1 MKTGCAVREIGH
13 DAGREAWPVFEGES
27 NLMDLTP
34 TVPLLISTAPT
45 RPVDRYV
52 AILILWISA
61 IGFAAA
67 VPFAARSWPRM
78 AAFVQSNDT
87 GLALI
92 DVITATLLVGQFV
105 QLRTR
110 SLLVLAC
117 GYTIAGLLAVTHL
130 LASAEILQI
139 NLPSLANSETATW
152 LFMLW
157 HCLFPISVMLY
168 AILSRSARDRTVAQA
183 QVLPMVVY
191 SLLMA
196 AAIVAAC
203 LTVAILAP
211 PFQADPIQGNLIA
224 AGAAWAVTAI
234 CLGVLYVKTRARRVL
249 DLWLCVVLFAWVLD
263 ISLGGLFG
271 RHEHEM
277 GWYAGRIYGLLASGL
292 VLAAMLLETGT
303 LYGRLMTAM
312 GDMRSQADALSKSE
326 AALRQAQKM
335 EAIGQITGGVAHDFN
350 NLLTVIIGSL
360 DLLRLQ
366 TGMDERAARLT
377 AFAAEAATKGEQL
390 TKQLLAFSRRQ
401 MTDPAV
407 RDPNR
412 LVRDFEPLIRRALG
426 GAVEIVLKL
435 DEPISLVQV
444 DPAQFESAILNLA
457 VNARDAMGGA
467 GTITITIRNVTI
479 DSACTLDNPEA
490 VPGDYAMIAV
500 SDTGAGMDAA
510 TISRVFEPF
519 FTTKPAGKGSG
530 LGLSQV
536 YGFVKSSEGFVTI
549 KSEPGAGATIELFLP
564 RYEGDEPVT
573 EAPTQP
579 APERRTAGE
588 AILVVED
595 DAAVLEIVVEALSE
609 FGYVTVTATNAAEA
623 LERLNGASD
632 IALLFSDVVMPGA
645 MNGAQLAE
653 AARAMRPGLK
663 VLLTTGYAA
672 AALGDDY
679 IMPAGVEILP
689 KPYLP
694 DALAQRIAQLL
705 RAG

>member
-1 MKTGCAVREIGH
+1 
-13 DAGREAWPVFEGES
+13 
-27 NLMDLTP
+27 MDLTP
-34 TVPLLISTAPT
+34 TAPLSISTAPT
-45 RPVDRYV
+45 RPADRYA

-67 VPFAARSWPRM
+67 VPFAAERWPRM
-78 AAFVQSNDT
+78 IAFVQSDDT
-87 GLALI
+87 GLALV
-92 DVITATLLVGQFV
+92 DVITATLLIGQFV
-105 QLRTR
+105 QLRSQ
-110 SLLVLAC
+110 SLLVLAG
-117 GYTIAGLLAVTHL
+117 GYTIAGLLAITHL
-130 LASAEILQI
+130 LASSEVLQV
-139 NLPSLANSETATW
+139 NLPRLANSETATW
-152 LFMLW
+152 LFVLW

-168 AILSRSARDRTVAQA
+168 AILSGPGRDRTFEPQ
-183 QVLPMVVY
+183 QVYPMLAG
-191 SLLMA
+191 SMLTA
-196 AAIVAAC
+196 AVIVTAC

-224 AGAAWAVTAI
+224 AGTAWTVTVI
-234 CLGVLYVKTRARRVL
+234 CLAVLFVKTRARRVL

-271 RHEHEM
+271 RHEQQM
-277 GWYAGRIYGLLASGL
+277 GWYAGRIYGLLAASL

-366 TGMDERAARLT
+366 SGADERTVRLT
-377 AFAAEAATKGEQL
+377 AYAAEAAAKGEQL

-401 MTDPAV
+401 MVDPAICN
-407 RDPNR
+407 PNR
-412 LVRDFEPLIRRALG
+412 LIRDFEPLIRRALG
-426 GAVEIVLKL
+426 GAIEIALEL
-435 DEPISLVQV
+435 QNPISLVTV
-444 DPAQFESAILNLA
+444 DPAQFEAAILNLA

-467 GTITITIRNVTI
+467 GQIAIKSRDVNIEPGCRDKT
-479 DSACTLDNPEA
+479 PEA
-490 VPGDYAMIAV
+490 IPGDFVEIAV
-500 SDTGAGMDAA
+500 SDTGIGMDSE

-536 YGFVKSSEGFVTI
+536 YGFAKSSEGFVTI
-549 KSEPGAGATIELFLP
+549 VSSPGAGATIKLFLP
-564 RYEGDEPVT
+564 RTVGEET
-573 EAPTQP
+573 RLATAEAT
-579 APERRTAGE
+579 APQWQAGNER
-588 AILVVED
+588 ILVVED
-595 DAAVLEIVVEALSE
+595 DAAVLEIVIETLRE
-609 FGYVTVTATNAAEA
+609 FGYATVTATHAAEA
-623 LERLNGASD
+623 LERLKGEPD
-632 IALLFSDVVMPGA
+632 IALMFSDVVMPGG

-653 AARAMRPGLK
+653 AARALRPDLK

-679 IMPAGVEILP
+679 IMPAGVEILS

-694 DALAQRIAQLL
+694 DTLAQRIGQLL
-705 RAG
+705 RANP

>member
-1 MKTGCAVREIGH
+1 
-13 DAGREAWPVFEGES
+13 
-27 NLMDLTP
+27 MDLTP
-34 TVPLLISTAPT
+34 TAPLLISTAPT
-45 RPVDRYV
+45 RPADRYV

-67 VPFAARSWPRM
+67 VPFAAQTWPRM
-78 AAFVQSNDT
+78 VAFVQSDDT

-92 DVITATLLVGQFV
+92 DVITATLLIGQFV
-105 QLRTR
+105 QLRTQ

-117 GYTIAGLLAVTHL
+117 GYTFAGLLAVTHL
-130 LASAEILQI
+130 LASAEVLRI
-139 NLPSLANSETATW
+139 NLPRLANSETATW
-152 LFMLW
+152 LFVLW

-183 QVLPMVVY
+183 RVLPMVVY
-191 SLLMA
+191 SMLTA
-196 AAIVAAC
+196 AGIVVAC

-224 AGAAWAVTAI
+224 AGTAWAVTAI
-234 CLGVLYVKTRARRVL
+234 CLAVLYVKTRARRVL

-271 RHEHEM
+271 RHEQEM
-277 GWYAGRIYGLLASGL
+277 GWYAGRIYGLLAAGL

-303 LYGRLMTAM
+303 LYARLMTAM

-360 DLLRLQ
+360 ELLRLQ
-366 TGMDERAARLT
+366 TGMNERAARLT
-377 AFAAEAATKGEQL
+377 AFAAEAAAKGEQL

-401 MTDPAV
+401 MIDPAV

-435 DEPISLVQV
+435 GEPISLVMV

-467 GTITITIRNVTI
+467 GTITIATRDVTI
-479 DSACTLDNPEA
+479 DSAYTVDNPEA
-490 VPGDYAMIAV
+490 LPGDYAMIAI

-573 EAPTQP
+573 DAPKQP
-579 APERRTAGE
+579 AAERRTAGE

-595 DAAVLEIVVEALSE
+595 DPAVLEIVIETLHE
-609 FGYVTVTATNAAEA
+609 FGYVTVTATNAEEA
-623 LERLNGASD
+623 LERLNGARD

-645 MNGAQLAE
+645 MNGAQLAV

-672 AALGDDY
+672 AALGNDY
-679 IMPAGVEILP
+679 IMPPGVEILP

-694 DALAQRIAQLL
+694 EALAQRIAQLL
-705 RAG
+705 RSEPVA

>member
-1 MKTGCAVREIGH
+1 MQVVKRSPF
-13 DAGREAWPVFEGES
+13 RRQK

-34 TVPLLISTAPT
+34 TAPLLISTAPT
-45 RPVDRYV
+45 RPADRYV
-52 AILILWISA
+52 AILILWVSA
-61 IGFAAA
+61 IGFAVA
-67 VPFAARSWPRM
+67 VPFAAEAWPRM
-78 AAFVQSNDT
+78 VAFVQSDDT
-87 GLALI
+87 GLALV
-92 DVITATLLVGQFV
+92 DVITATLLIGQFV
-105 QLRTR
+105 QLRAQ
-110 SLLVLAC
+110 SLLVLSC

-139 NLPSLANSETATW
+139 NLPRLANSETATW
-152 LFMLW
+152 LFVLW
-157 HCLFPISVMLY
+157 HCLFPIFVMLY
-168 AILSRSARDRTVAQA
+168 AIVSRAGRDTIVDPKRVPA
-183 QVLPMVVY
+183 MVGY
-191 SLLMA
+191 SMLIA
-196 AAIVAAC
+196 AAIVTAC

-224 AGAAWAVTAI
+224 AGTAWAVTVI
-234 CLGVLYVKTRARRVL
+234 CLAVLYVKTRARRVL

-271 RHEHEM
+271 RHEQEM
-277 GWYAGRIYGLLASGL
+277 GWYAGRIYGLLAAGL
-292 VLAAMLLETGT
+292 VLAAMLLETAT
-303 LYGRLMTAM
+303 LYARLMAAM

-377 AFAAEAATKGEQL
+377 AFAAEAAAKGEQL

-401 MTDPAV
+401 MVDPAICN
-407 RDPNR
+407 PNR
-412 LVRDFEPLIRRALG
+412 LIRDFEPLIRRALG
-426 GAVEIVLKL
+426 GTVEIVLEL
-435 DEPISLVQV
+435 GEPISLVTV
-444 DPAQFESAILNLA
+444 DPAQFEAAILNLA

-467 GTITITIRNVTI
+467 GQITIKSRDVNIEPGCRNT
-479 DSACTLDNPEA
+479 TPEA
-490 VPGDYAMIAV
+490 IPGDFVEIAV
-500 SDTGAGMDAA
+500 CDTGIGMDSE
-510 TISRVFEPF
+510 TILRVFEPF

-536 YGFVKSSEGFVTI
+536 YGFAKSSQGFVTI
-549 KSEPGAGATIELFLP
+549 VSSPGAGATIKLFLP
-564 RYEGDEPVT
+564 RTEGAET
-573 EAPTQP
+573 ERTTAEAAAPGRQ
-579 APERRTAGE
+579 AGNER
-588 AILVVED
+588 ILVVED
-595 DAAVLEIVVEALSE
+595 DAAVLEIVIETLHE
-609 FGYVTVTATNAAEA
+609 FGYVTVTATNAEEA

-645 MNGAQLAE
+645 MNGVQLA
-653 AARAMRPGLK
+653 ATARAMRPDLK

-694 DALAQRIAQLL
+694 DVLAQRIGQLL
-705 RAG
+705 RTEP